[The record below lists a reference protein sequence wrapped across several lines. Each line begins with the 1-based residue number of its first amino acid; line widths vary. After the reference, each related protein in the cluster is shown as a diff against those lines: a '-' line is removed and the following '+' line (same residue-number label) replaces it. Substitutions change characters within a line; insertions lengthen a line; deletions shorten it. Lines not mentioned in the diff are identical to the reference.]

1 MKYKHYTVA
10 LQEAR
15 HCACCNTLCYTVAC
29 TSYPQPLVT
38 VTGDGGDGVDS
49 DKTSSQP
56 QPPSVPYPT
65 PEVASKMKVHSVVI
79 NTVYT

>member
-1 MKYKHYTVA
+1 MNTRCYID
-10 LQEAR
+10 
-15 HCACCNTLCYTVAC
+15 CACFNTLCYTVAC

-38 VTGDGGDGVDS
+38 VTVDGGDGVDS
-49 DKTSSQP
+49 EKMSSQT

-65 PEVASKMKVHSVVI
+65 PEVASKMKVCSMVF